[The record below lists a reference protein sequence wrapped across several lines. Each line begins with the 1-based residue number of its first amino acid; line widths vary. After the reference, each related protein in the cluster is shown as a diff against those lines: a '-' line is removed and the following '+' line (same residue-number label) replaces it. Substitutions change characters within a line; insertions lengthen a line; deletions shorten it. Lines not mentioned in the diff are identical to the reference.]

1 MHLDEG
7 GIQALLH
14 GELPAADVERW
25 TRHAS
30 DCDVCAARLADARA
44 EEDEVLAALGALDA
58 PLPGLD
64 LEEIKARASASSP
77 PAPGRAGWRLAASIV
92 ALLAAAGALYALP
105 GSPLR
110 RAIEG
115 RTERPDPA
123 PEEATTPDVS
133 GVAFEPGELFVV
145 AFDAPLPGD
154 SVRIEVVDDASGAV
168 RVAGEAAFAI
178 RSGRLTVT
186 AAEPGFYRVDVPGD
200 APLVRVEVA
209 GRTAAEIQ
217 EGVLRTADG
226 TVRDG
231 IVLIGLSPTR

>member
-14 GELPAADVERW
+14 GELPAADAERW

-30 DCDVCAARLADARA
+30 DCEACAARLADARA
-44 EEDEVLAALGALDA
+44 EEGELFATLGALDA
-58 PLPGLD
+58 PLPELD
-64 LEEIKARASASSP
+64 LEEIRARARASSHAVARG
-77 PAPGRAGWRLAASIV
+77 APWRIAASIV
-92 ALLAAAGALYALP
+92 AVLAAAGALYALP

-115 RTERPDPA
+115 FTAASDSPRET
-123 PEEATTPDVS
+123 ATTPELS
-133 GVAFEPGELFVV
+133 GVAFEPGESFVV
-145 AFDAPLPGD
+145 AFDAPLAGD
-154 SVRIEVVDDASGAV
+154 SVRIEVVDGASGAV

-186 AAEPGFYRVDVPGD
+186 AGQPGLYHLDVPRG

-209 GRTAAEIQ
+209 GRTEVEIQ
-217 EGVLRTADG
+217 AGVLRTADG
-226 TVRDG
+226 TVSDG
-231 IVLIGLSPTR
+231 IVLIGLSPTP